1 MPNSYMNLKS
11 CFHFYYVIDV
21 GSVFSGLVF
30 VLHAPACVRSL
41 YGYFHCVVAVIA
53 VYGVDCGGKSG
64 LLSAVDSVEKVALN
78 CAGGADVPDYHARFL
93 VEKRG
98 GRVPLRAQRADSHR
112 HKLAQVV
119 CRYGEGYRA
128 VDCAAWRIGAETA
141 CIGEHRDGAATAVLL
156 LQLA

>member
-41 YGYFHCVVAVIA
+41 YGYFHCVVAVLA

-98 GRVPLRAQRADSHR
+98 GRVPLRAQRADSTDTSSRRSFVGTVRVTVRLIALH
-112 HKLAQVV
+112 
-119 CRYGEGYRA
+119 
-128 VDCAAWRIGAETA
+128 GASV
-141 CIGEHRDGAATAVLL
+141 RKRLV
-156 LQLA
+156 

>member
-41 YGYFHCVVAVIA
+41 YGYFHCVVAVLA

-112 HKLAQVV
+112 PSSRRSFVGTVRVTVRLIVLH
-119 CRYGEGYRA
+119 
-128 VDCAAWRIGAETA
+128 GASV
-141 CIGEHRDGAATAVLL
+141 RKRLV
-156 LQLA
+156 

>member
-1 MPNSYMNLKS
+1 MNLKS

-41 YGYFHCVVAVIA
+41 YGYFHCVVAVLA

-78 CAGGADVPDYHARFL
+78 CAGGQMSQTITPAFL
-93 VEKRG
+93 
-98 GRVPLRAQRADSHR
+98 
-112 HKLAQVV
+112 
-119 CRYGEGYRA
+119 
-128 VDCAAWRIGAETA
+128 
-141 CIGEHRDGAATAVLL
+141 
-156 LQLA
+156 

>member
-30 VLHAPACVRSL
+30 VLNAPACVRSL
-41 YGYFHCVVAVIA
+41 YGYFHCVVAVLA

-98 GRVPLRAQRADSHR
+98 GRVHCERNAPTATDTSSRRSFVGTVRVTVRLIALH
-112 HKLAQVV
+112 
-119 CRYGEGYRA
+119 
-128 VDCAAWRIGAETA
+128 GASV
-141 CIGEHRDGAATAVLL
+141 RKRLV
-156 LQLA
+156 